1 MHDLGIQNNELAW
14 FRSYLKDRKQFV
26 ILNDVNS
33 SMQNISIGVP
43 QGSILGPILFLLYIN
58 DLPSASL
65 FTSLLF
71 ADDTTLLASGP
82 DINEL
87 FNFANNELQKIVHFF
102 RKNKLALHPN
112 KTNYMIFT
120 TSPEVRNTDCNLFI
134 NNNNFNVPVNQDLIM
149 PIRRV
154 EGNAENP
161 AVKFLGV
168 HIDPH
173 LNFKHHIKLLCNKV
187 SSSLYFLRSAKI
199 VL

>member
-1 MHDLGIQNNELAW
+1 MALEKNHWTVRPLIHFMNFISEAFSKKHHVISIFCDLRKAFDTVNFDILFKKMHKLGIQNNELAW

-26 ILNDVNS
+26 SLNDVNS

-58 DLPSASL
+58 DLPTASL
-65 FTSLLF
+65 FKSLLF

-120 TSPEVRNTDCNLFI
+120 TSPEARSTDCNLFI
-134 NNNNFNVPVNQDLIM
+134 NNNNFNRI
-149 PIRRV
+149 
-154 EGNAENP
+154 
-161 AVKFLGV
+161 
-168 HIDPH
+168 
-173 LNFKHHIKLLCNKV
+173 V
-187 SSSLYFLRSAKI
+187 S
-199 VL
+199 